1 MLESVQN
8 VFFCND
14 QKFATKARKKAKN
27 TVNLYRN
34 CDAPLNIPYFVIFNL
49 FNMFNI
55 RREYT
60 VHGQPQNVTKRGV
73 SGILTPPQSG
83 HSSRFGNK
91 RAIFLM

>member
-49 FNMFNI
+49 LNMFNI
-55 RREYT
+55 CRE
-60 VHGQPQNVTKRGV
+60 
-73 SGILTPPQSG
+73 
-83 HSSRFGNK
+83 
-91 RAIFLM
+91 